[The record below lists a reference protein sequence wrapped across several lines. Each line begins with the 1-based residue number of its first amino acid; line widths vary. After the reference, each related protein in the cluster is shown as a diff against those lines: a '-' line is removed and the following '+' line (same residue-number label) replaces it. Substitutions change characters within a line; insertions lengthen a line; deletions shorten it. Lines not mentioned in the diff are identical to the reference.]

1 MKPYCD
7 LDAIGKKARR
17 ASGKINCDKCPAKA
31 KCDLLTF
38 DVCTYAFEEGYRK
51 GYTNVRRRRRN
62 HDSRNLKTHR
72 GERSH
77 VMHCLLPTYET
88 RTKRE

>member
-7 LDAIGKKARR
+7 LDATGKKARM

-31 KCDLLTF
+31 KCDPLTF
-38 DVCTYAFEEGYRK
+38 DVCTYVFEEGFRK
-51 GYTNVRRRRRN
+51 GYNQRKKEGKS
-62 HDSRNLKTHR
+62 HDA
-72 GERSH
+72 
-77 VMHCLLPTYET
+77 

>member
-7 LDAIGKKARR
+7 LDALGKKARK
-17 ASGKINCDKCPAKA
+17 ASGKINCEKCPAKA

-51 GYTNVRRRRRN
+51 GYNQR
-62 HDSRNLKTHR
+62 KKE
-72 GERSH
+72 GK
-77 VMHCLLPTYET
+77 C
-88 RTKRE
+88 REEKEGQAKAQR